1 MTAPAAMHPR
11 QVLLRNDRRVL
22 VAPSVLSADFT
33 RLGDEC
39 RSAVAAGGDLLHV
52 DVMDGH
58 FVPNLSMGP
67 AVCAAVRRAVPET
80 CIDVHLMVT
89 DPARFVRPFAEAGA
103 DHLQFHAEVVDD
115 PAALASSIR
124 AAGMTPGVV
133 LNPDTPAEACF
144 GALPFI
150 DTVMLMGVHPGY
162 SGQAFIASVL
172 AKGPAIRARMSAG
185 QRLMIDGGVSPA
197 TAAACRDAGCDVLI
211 SASAFFGAADRAAVA
226 RALRG

>member
-11 QVLLRNDRRVL
+11 LDLLRAARGVL

-67 AVCAAVRRAVPET
+67 AVCAAVRRAVPDT

-89 DPARFVRPFAEAGA
+89 DPAHFVRPFADAGA
-103 DHLQFHAEVVDD
+103 DHLQFHAEAVRD
-115 PAALASSIR
+115 PASLAASIR
-124 AAGMTPGVV
+124 AAGMTPGIV

-144 GALPFI
+144 GALPFV

-162 SGQAFIASVL
+162 SGQSFIPAVL
-172 AKGPAIRARMSAG
+172 SKGPAIRARMSPG

-197 TAAACRDAGCDVLI
+197 NAAACRDAGCDVLI

>member
-1 MTAPAAMHPR
+1 MAADADLFRRAPARP
-11 QVLLRNDRRVL
+11 LL
-22 VAPSVLSADFT
+22 AASILSADFAE
-33 RLGDEC
+33 LGRQSRDALATG
-39 RSAVAAGGDLLHV
+39 SDLLHV

-89 DPARFVRPFAEAGA
+89 DPAHFVRPFAEAGA
-103 DHLQFHAEVVDD
+103 DHLQFHAEVVRD
-115 PAALASSIR
+115 PASLAASIR

-144 GALPFI
+144 DALPFV

-172 AKGPAIRARMSAG
+172 AKGPTIRARMSSG
-185 QRLMIDGGVSPA
+185 QRLMIDGGASPA
-197 TAAACRDAGCDVLI
+197 NAAACRAAGCDVLI
-211 SASAFFGAADRAAVA
+211 SGSAFFGASDRAAVA
-226 RALRG
+226 RAIRG

>member
-1 MTAPAAMHPR
+1 MIPR
-11 QVLLRNDRRVL
+11 QALLRSDRRVL

-33 RLGDEC
+33 RLGEEC
-39 RSAVAAGGDLLHV
+39 RSAVVAGGDLLHV

-89 DPARFVRPFAEAGA
+89 DPAHFVRPFAEAGA
-103 DHLQFHAEVVDD
+103 DHLQFHAEVVRD
-115 PAALASSIR
+115 PSSLAASIR

-144 GALPFI
+144 DALPFV

-162 SGQAFIASVL
+162 SGQAFIAAVL
-172 AKGPAIRARMSAG
+172 AKGPAIRARMTPA

-197 TAAACRDAGCDVLI
+197 NAADCRGAGCDVLI
-211 SASAFFGAADRAAVA
+211 SASAFFGAADRSAVA

>member
-1 MTAPAAMHPR
+1 M
-11 QVLLRNDRRVL
+11 
-22 VAPSVLSADFT
+22 
-33 RLGDEC
+33 
-39 RSAVAAGGDLLHV
+39 
-52 DVMDGH
+52 
-58 FVPNLSMGP
+58 
-67 AVCAAVRRAVPET
+67 
-80 CIDVHLMVT
+80 
-89 DPARFVRPFAEAGA
+89 
-103 DHLQFHAEVVDD
+103 
-115 PAALASSIR
+115 R
-124 AAGMTPGVV
+124 AAGIPPGVV
-133 LNPDTPAEACF
+133 LNPDPPAEACF
-144 GALPFI
+144 DALPFV